1 MQNRTKRII
10 KLNQTNYE
18 NVKNIRHR
26 SRGKFK
32 MFSLL
37 IYWVSFPYLKRHA
50 LFVTNLVSVTKTKE
64 QERIRRHEIRG
75 QSNNSRVKKSRLIWF
90 LFIFLLFLQL
100 HSYIQS
106 LLLKLVQFSVIWV
119 VAGLC
124 GPNGSE
130 MRHFWS
136 CLVQKGICLFQISIP
151 CIQLLIKC
159 ITRVEIEKTI
169 GGF

>member
-10 KLNQTNYE
+10 KLNQMNYE

-37 IYWVSFPYLKRHA
+37 IYWVSFPYFKRHA

-75 QSNNSRVKKSRLIWF
+75 QSKKSESWSVHLLIF
-90 LFIFLLFLQL
+90 VVLLFKVVKMWYL
-100 HSYIQS
+100 SYVEHHTNKPGRANRCVRS
-106 LLLKLVQFSVIWV
+106 GSVCNRNVFS
-119 VAGLC
+119 
-124 GPNGSE
+124 P
-130 MRHFWS
+130 FWA
-136 CLVQKGICLFQISIP
+136 L
-151 CIQLLIKC
+151 
-159 ITRVEIEKTI
+159 I
-169 GGF
+169 GGFAWMLRDGHTDGQTLL